1 MGVCTILNNKDE
13 FCAWL
18 RNVEINIETW
28 RAYKSML
35 SQSRFLTIFE
45 KAQVFF
51 FLNRTNVSGVIKGGV
66 IGGISQEGNYK
77 INARFNKTD
86 LIDRIEKIYQRRQ
99 SIEIYNLDGIVFLK
113 QMNRKH
119 RDIFIYIDPPYVIK
133 GSNLYLNFY
142 TESDHA
148 ALAEMVKKLRKE
160 WLISYDNCDLINSL
174 YYSYDRISYK
184 LAQGTS
190 NKIGEEMLIFPK
202 DLLFNESLSEL
213 SIPMLLE

>member
-1 MGVCTILNNKDE
+1 MGVCFWYTILNNKDE

-35 SQSRFLTIFE
+35 YQSRFLTIFE

-86 LIDRIEKIYQRRQ
+86 LIDRIEK
-99 SIEIYNLDGIVFLK
+99 NLSTK
-113 QMNRKH
+113 
-119 RDIFIYIDPPYVIK
+119 
-133 GSNLYLNFY
+133 
-142 TESDHA
+142 
-148 ALAEMVKKLRKE
+148 AE
-160 WLISYDNCDLINSL
+160 Y
-174 YYSYDRISYK
+174 
-184 LAQGTS
+184 
-190 NKIGEEMLIFPK
+190 
-202 DLLFNESLSEL
+202 
-213 SIPMLLE
+213 